1 MEYTDMLKVHATS
14 DGFCPELACYDIV
27 TRLLL
32 SIGWKRNIGG
42 LKHSGISVRKYDS
55 WINEFLAAK

>member
-1 MEYTDMLKVHATS
+1 MLKVHATS

-32 SIGWKRNIGG
+32 SIG
-42 LKHSGISVRKYDS
+42 
-55 WINEFLAAK
+55 